1 MPKSMEYYLSK
12 GFDPKAAAYFAAG
25 RRRVT
30 EVTPND
36 DLTLTLRFDN
46 NEVRIL
52 DVKPLMG
59 PGSVL
64 APFSRPEDFA
74 RVYLDAQGAVCWDL
88 DPTIDS
94 EKVWSNKAD
103 ICPDAC
109 YLDSTPV

>member
-1 MPKSMEYYLSK
+1 MPKNMEYYLSK
-12 GFDPKAAAYFAAG
+12 GLDPKTAAYFAAG

-59 PGSVL
+59 PGSVF

-74 RVYLDAQGAVCWDL
+74 RVYLDTQGAVC
-88 DPTIDS
+88 
-94 EKVWSNKAD
+94 
-103 ICPDAC
+103 
-109 YLDSTPV
+109 